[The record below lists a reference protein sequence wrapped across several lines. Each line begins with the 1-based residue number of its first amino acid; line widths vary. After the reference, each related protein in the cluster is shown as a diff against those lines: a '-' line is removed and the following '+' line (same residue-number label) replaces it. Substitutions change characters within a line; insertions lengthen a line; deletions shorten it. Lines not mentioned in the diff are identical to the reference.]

1 MRISAGHTMHRPPEQ
16 SRYANMLTVRNLRA
30 GYGKSEVLHGVSFE
44 VMPGE
49 CVALIGA
56 NGAGKT
62 TALRSICG
70 LIRPRAGE
78 IEFEGHRIDGLAGHR
93 IVGLGITMCT
103 EGRQVFPDM
112 SVLENLQMGMH
123 TRHDRARNSDLA
135 AMMELFPV
143 LRSRT
148 RQNAGTLSGG
158 EQEML
163 AIARALMSRPRL
175 CIFDEPSLGL
185 APKVVAD
192 VERTI
197 VGIKARGLTI
207 LLVEQN
213 AAMALR
219 LADRAYV
226 FEAGE
231 IRLQGS
237 GKELMDHPEVSK
249 AYLGY

>member
-1 MRISAGHTMHRPPEQ
+1 
-16 SRYANMLTVRNLRA
+16 MLAVRDLRA
-30 GYGKSEVLHGVSFE
+30 GYGKVDVLHGVGFA
-44 VMPGE
+44 VGAAE

-56 NGAGKT
+56 NGAGKST
-62 TALRSICG
+62 TLKCICG
-70 LIRPRAGE
+70 LVAIRGGT
-78 IEFEGHRIDGLAGHR
+78 IEFGGERIDGLPGHA
-93 IVGLGITMCT
+93 IVRRGITMCP

-112 SVLENLQMGMH
+112 SVLENLEMGAH
-123 TRHDRARNSDLA
+123 TRRDREQASDLEK
-135 AMMELFPV
+135 MMDLFPV
-143 LRSRT
+143 LRSRA
-148 RQNAGTLSGG
+148 RQSAGTLSGG

-185 APKVVAD
+185 APRVVGE
-192 VERTI
+192 VEETL
-197 VGIKARGLTI
+197 ARVKSTGMPI

-213 AAMALR
+213 ASMALR

-231 IRLQGS
+231 IVLQGT
-237 GKELMDHPEVSK
+237 GEELREHPEVSK

>member
-1 MRISAGHTMHRPPEQ
+1 
-16 SRYANMLTVRNLRA
+16 MLVVRNLRA
-30 GYGKSEVLHGVSFE
+30 GYGNVEVLHGIDFE
-44 VMPGE
+44 VAAGE
-49 CVALIGA
+49 CVALVGA

-62 TALRSICG
+62 TTLKTVGG
-70 LIRPRAGE
+70 LIRPRSGE
-78 IEFEGHRIDGLAGHR
+78 IEFEGRRIAGLPGHR
-93 IVGLGITMCT
+93 IVTMGITMCP
-103 EGRQVFPDM
+103 EGRQVFPEM
-112 SVLENLQMGMH
+112 TVLENLLMGAH
-123 TRHDRARNSDLA
+123 TRKDREQQTDLST
-135 AMMELFPV
+135 MMDLFPV
-143 LRSRT
+143 LRARV

-163 AIARALMSRPRL
+163 AIARALMSRPKL

-185 APKVVAD
+185 APKVVAE

-197 VGIKARGLTI
+197 AGIKARGMTI

-231 IRLQGS
+231 IRLHGS
-237 GKELMDHPEVSK
+237 GEELLTHPEVSK

>member
-1 MRISAGHTMHRPPEQ
+1 
-16 SRYANMLTVRNLRA
+16 MLVVRNLRA
-30 GYGKSEVLHGVSFE
+30 GYGNVEVLHGIDFE
-44 VMPGE
+44 VRAGE
-49 CVALIGA
+49 CVALVGA

-62 TALRSICG
+62 TTLKTVCG
-70 LIRPRAGE
+70 LIRPRSGE
-78 IEFEGHRIDGLAGHR
+78 IEFEGRRIDGLPGHR
-93 IVGLGITMCT
+93 IVAMGITMCP

-112 SVLENLQMGMH
+112 TVLENLLMGAH
-123 TRHDRARNSDLA
+123 TRKDREQQSDLA
-135 AMMELFPV
+135 TMMDLFPV
-143 LRSRT
+143 LRDRV

-163 AIARALMSRPRL
+163 AIARALMSRPKL

-185 APKVVAD
+185 APKVVAE

-197 VGIKARGLTI
+197 AGIKARGMTI

-237 GKELMDHPEVSK
+237 GEELMTHPEVSK